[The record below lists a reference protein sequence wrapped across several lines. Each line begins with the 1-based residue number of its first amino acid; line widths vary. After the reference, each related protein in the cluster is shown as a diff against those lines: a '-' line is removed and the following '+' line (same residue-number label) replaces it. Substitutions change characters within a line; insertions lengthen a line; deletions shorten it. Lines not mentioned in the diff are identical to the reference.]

1 MKITKWVSISLAL
14 TLAMG
19 TAAGCASGD
28 KGGQTSSS
36 GKEEGSDSQPTT
48 IKALT
53 ILAAGEPPILEN
65 NKTLEEIEKRANI
78 KLNLEVVPGDVY
90 TDKVNIAIAAGN
102 QYDLILLTDGK
113 DDKYVKLA
121 KQGAFHDLTEL
132 VAKNDNLQ
140 KIPEYTWNNTTVD
153 GKTFGIP
160 RPRGIYG
167 GGNSNIFIRKDWL
180 DKYNLPVPA
189 TLDEFTHALQVFK
202 EKDPAG
208 GGNTIPMVA
217 GPFNSPW
224 FGSLNPIG
232 FSFGLPYSY
241 KVEDGQAVAY
251 FQTPEYKDYLDWIRM
266 AYTSGLIDKDAPVTK
281 TVQSKDKFKSGMAGA
296 MVDNVGMLDDSNMSV
311 MKKADPNA
319 ELVGIPFIEGPNGD
333 KGVQMIEGYFGIWVI
348 PSKVPKEKA
357 EKIVEFLNWSASEE
371 ATIISKAG
379 IEGIHYDKYNL
390 ETGEIERND
399 EQKKL
404 FDKEKPA
411 ILILQNEYDK
421 YYYASSLIP
430 EIRKEQRAVLDE
442 FEKAGVENPF
452 ISILSETLGKN
463 PEHTKKLI
471 EASTNYVMGKG
482 EWEAVQ
488 AEIDAWSNGIGAQ
501 ILKEYMDGYNASK
514 K

>member
-1 MKITKWVSISLAL
+1 MNMKKWAGISLAL
-14 TLAMG
+14 TLTMG
-19 TAAGCASGD
+19 TVAGCASG
-28 KGGQTSSS
+28 
-36 GKEEGSDSQPTT
+36 GKEGQGASVKDGGGEGQPTE

-53 ILAAGEPPILEN
+53 ILASGEPPVLEN

-78 KLNLEVVPGDVY
+78 KLKLEVVPGDVY
-90 TDKVNIAIAAGN
+90 SDKVNIAIAAGN

-132 VAKNDNLQ
+132 VKKNENLQ
-140 KIPEYTWNNTTVD
+140 KIPEYTWNNTMVE
-153 GKTFGIP
+153 GKVFGIP

-180 DKYNLPVPA
+180 DKYNLPVPK
-189 TLDEFTHALQVFK
+189 TLDEFTNALKVFK
-202 EKDPAG
+202 ENDPAD

-232 FSFGLPYSY
+232 FSFGLPYVY
-241 KVEDGQAVAY
+241 KVEDGKPVAY
-251 FQTPEYKDYLDWIRM
+251 FQTPEYKEYLDWIRM

-281 TVQSKDKFKSGMAGA
+281 TVQSKDKFKSGMVGA
-296 MVDNVGMLDDSNMSV
+296 MVDNVGMLDDSNTSV

-319 ELVGIPFIEGPNGD
+319 ELVGIPILEGPKGH

-348 PSKVPKEKA
+348 PSNVPKDKA

-379 IEGIHYDKYNL
+379 IEGVHYNKYDL
-390 ETGEIERND
+390 ASGEIDRTE

-404 FDKEKPA
+404 YDKEKPA

-430 EIRKEQRAVLDE
+430 EVRQAQRAVLDE
-442 FEKAGVENPF
+442 FEQAGVENPF
-452 ISILSETLGKN
+452 LSILSPTLGKN
-463 PEHTKKLI
+463 PDHTKKLT
-471 EASTNYVMGKG
+471 EASTNYVLGKG
-482 EWEAVQ
+482 EWDAVQ

-501 ILKEYMDGYNASK
+501 ILKEYMDEYNASK